1 MDEEKLSPRDRRR
14 KGEDEKRWK
23 LRVAVN
29 RNLDRINH
37 KLLVFSG
44 KGGVGKSTVAA
55 NLAVALALAGNRVGL
70 LDVDF
75 HGPSI
80 PTLMG
85 LTGRVLDVDGD
96 RAVPL
101 AGPAGV
107 KVVSIGLLIPDADQ
121 AMIWRG
127 PLKMGVIEQLIGN
140 TKWGDD
146 TQGNDL
152 DWLIIDSPPGT
163 GDEPLSIAQLVIGAK
178 GLLVTTPQTLSTD
191 DVRRSVGFARKV
203 GMPII
208 GIIEN
213 MSGLVCPHC
222 GEGIDL
228 FKRGG
233 GKRLAKE
240 LGVPFLGSVPI
251 DPAAVEVGDSGKP
264 MVLSLP
270 ESPATK
276 ALLASFKPIL
286 DLT

>member
-1 MDEEKLSPRDRRR
+1 MEEEKLSARDRRR
-14 KGEDEKRWK
+14 KGEDEKQWR

-29 RNLDRINH
+29 RSLDRIRH

-55 NLAVALALAGNRVGL
+55 NLAVTLGLAGHRVGL
-70 LDVDF
+70 LDIDF

-80 PTLMG
+80 PAIMG
-85 LTGRVLDVDGD
+85 LAGRLLDTDGD

-101 AGPAGV
+101 VGPGGV

-127 PLKMGVIEQLIGN
+127 PLKMGVINQLIGN
-140 TKWGDD
+140 TRWGDD
-146 TQGNDL
+146 GAEGDL

-163 GDEPLSIAQLVIGAK
+163 GDEPLSIAQTVIGAQ
-178 GLLVTTPQTLSTD
+178 GLLVTTPQVLSTD
-191 DVRRSVGFARKV
+191 DVRRSIGFARRV
-203 GMPII
+203 GM
-208 GIIEN
+208 GVVGVIEN

-222 GEGIDL
+222 GGSIDI

-233 GKRLAKE
+233 GEKLAGE
-240 LGVPFLGSVPI
+240 LDVPFLGSVPL
-251 DPAAVEVGDSGKP
+251 DPRAVEVGDSGKP

-270 ESPATK
+270 DSPATK
-276 ALLASFKPIL
+276 ALLAAFKPIL
-286 DLT
+286 DMS

>member
-1 MDEEKLSPRDRRR
+1 MDEETLSPRDRRR
-14 KGEDEKRWK
+14 KGEDEKQWK
-23 LRVAVN
+23 LRLSVN
-29 RNLDRINH
+29 RNLDRITH

-85 LTGRVLDVDGD
+85 LAGRILDVDGD

-101 AGPAGV
+101 VGPAGV
-107 KVVSIGLLIPDADQ
+107 KVVSIGLLVPDANQ

-127 PLKMGVIEQLIGN
+127 PLKMGVIQQLIGN

-146 TQGNDL
+146 DQHDDL

-163 GDEPLSIAQLVIGAK
+163 GDEPLSIAQLIVGAI
-178 GLLVTTPQTLSTD
+178 GLLVTTPQLLSTD

-203 GMPII
+203 GMSII

-222 GEGIDL
+222 GKEIDL

-233 GKRLAKE
+233 GERLTKE
-240 LGVPFLGSVPI
+240 VGVPFLGSVPI
-251 DPAAVEVGDSGKP
+251 DPAAVDAGDLGRP
-264 MVLSLP
+264 MVLELP
-270 ESPATK
+270 DSPASK
-276 ALLASFKPIL
+276 ALLATFKPIL